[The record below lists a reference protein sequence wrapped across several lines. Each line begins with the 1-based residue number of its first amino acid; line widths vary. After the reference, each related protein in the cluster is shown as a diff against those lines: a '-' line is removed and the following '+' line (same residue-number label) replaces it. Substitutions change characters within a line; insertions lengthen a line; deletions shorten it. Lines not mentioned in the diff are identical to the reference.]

1 MAILKELE
9 IIKQC
14 QNGDLSAFRYLFE
27 REKSKMFN
35 TAVRICGNYQ
45 DAEDCI
51 QEAFIRIYRNI
62 SNFKFESAFSTY
74 VYRILVNTCLTHRS
88 KNQSQIVDISEE
100 TDLTI
105 RSTDFELTEKLESA
119 IQKLT
124 GNNKAVFV
132 LYEIEGFT
140 HIEISEMLD
149 ISIGT
154 SKSCLSR
161 AKEKLQTELK
171 EYKHYEF

>member
-9 IIKQC
+9 LIKQC
-14 QNGDLSAFRYLFE
+14 QSGDVSAFRYLFE
-27 REKSKMFN
+27 REKNKLFN
-35 TAVRICGNYQ
+35 TAFRICGNIQ

-51 QEAFIRIYRNI
+51 QEAFIRIYKNI

-74 VYRILVNTCLTHRS
+74 IYRILVNTCLTHRS
-88 KNQSQIVDISEE
+88 KIQPNTIEISEE
-100 TDLTI
+100 ANAAVKHV
-105 RSTDFELTEKLESA
+105 DFELTEKLETA

-124 GNNKAVFV
+124 GNNKAVFI

-140 HIEISEMLD
+140 HVEISEMLD

-161 AKEKLQTELK
+161 AKEKLQIVLK
-171 EYKHYEF
+171 EYEHYEF